1 MSYTARLESSKT
13 PQRISADAS
22 VPLHRK
28 RIQTLG
34 AVASPRMGRRSLNF
48 EAPPQPA
55 PVDASRTRDLRVE
68 GFPQQT
74 TSTTAA
80 VPVATIAVP
89 ENQASEANGIFRRMR
104 SSDKRRRER

>member
-1 MSYTARLESSKT
+1 
-13 PQRISADAS
+13 
-22 VPLHRK
+22 
-28 RIQTLG
+28 
-34 AVASPRMGRRSLNF
+34 MGRRSLHF

-55 PVDASRTRDLRVE
+55 PEPVVVDNSRTRDLRVA

-89 ENQASEANGIFRRMR
+89 ENQASEANDIFRRMR
-104 SSDKRRRER
+104 RSDKRRREQQS